1 MGGRLH
7 LFVLVAAL
15 LSLLTNALAWSGLG
29 QEHGIGPIV
38 RESARRESALVS
50 TYLVLGDALRA
61 LPGIDGFATELALA
75 GYGPALERLKA
86 EPAAAMDVLA
96 RGGFGP
102 VNAILRINT
111 WATPMLLLAWVV
123 AYWLRPRKVH
133 LAQRKR

>member
-29 QEHGIGPIV
+29 QENGVGPIV
-38 RESARRESALVS
+38 RESARRESPLVS
-50 TYLVLGDALRA
+50 TYLIVGDALRT
-61 LPGIDGFATELALA
+61 LPGVDGFATELALA

-96 RGGFGP
+96 LGGFGP

-111 WATPMLLLAWVV
+111 LATPVLLLAWVV
-123 AYWLRPRKVH
+123 MVWLRPRSVH